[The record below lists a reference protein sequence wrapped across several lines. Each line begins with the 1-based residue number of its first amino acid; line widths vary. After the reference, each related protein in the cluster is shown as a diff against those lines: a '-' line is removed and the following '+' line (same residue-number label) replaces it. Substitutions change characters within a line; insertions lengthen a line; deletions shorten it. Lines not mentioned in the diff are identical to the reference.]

1 MAEQENR
8 VSIRFTNALF
18 IEIFGR
24 YASNSEMAEFIAPDG
39 SVELDCLMVN
49 GVIDPP
55 KSCEQMLSLMY
66 ALFETNP
73 KSAIGR
79 IFMANQLNILRETVY
94 RLPAVLDGFS
104 EVKMSIDVFTPSKG
118 DPEKKVKTHTEFTMT
133 KTKTT
138 HTDRD

>member
-73 KSAIGR
+73 KYCNVRSGPGTEYTIVGR
-79 IFMANQLNILRETVY
+79 MYDGSVGSLR
-94 RLPAVLDGFS
+94 
-104 EVKMSIDVFTPSKG
+104 
-118 DPEKKVKTHTEFTMT
+118 
-133 KTKTT
+133 
-138 HTDRD
+138 

>member
-66 ALFETNP
+66 ALFETTP

-104 EVKMSIDVFTPSKG
+104 EVKMSIDVFAPSKD

-138 HTDRD
+138 HTDRG